1 MGSRSV
7 ARVVA
12 LSVWAY
18 RLLLWTY
25 PATFR
30 RRYGADMARVF
41 RDLCRDTHRRAG
53 AGGVLR
59 LWPAALGDLA
69 AGALGEFLVL
79 LASRGGTPEGERLA
93 LAAVG
98 DGLSPRR
105 TGAGGV
111 AVRYGML
118 AGIVVAL
125 GQVTYGLLVLHGRG
139 GLDATSA
146 MGGLLIGLELLLYG
160 AAATRVAAVARPDL
174 RLGSLCGLAGG
185 ALWLLYTLL
194 ADLVALD
201 GATYQALSWGTIGG
215 LCLLYMAAGLLG
227 ARAAG
232 TWAGGIRGGMWASL
246 VAQLACVIALF
257 LVQDVF
263 AGLAA
268 RASLADPDYLR
279 SGLRDVTVWNI
290 QDALGGAF
298 YTLLLAPLCGAALG
312 GVGALLWKGRAR
324 CG

>member
-1 MGSRSV
+1 MGSRGV

-12 LSVWAY
+12 LSAWAY
-18 RLLLWTY
+18 RLLLWAY

-69 AGALGEFLVL
+69 TGALGESLAL
-79 LASRGGTPEGERLA
+79 LTSRGGEGTPEGERLA
-93 LAAVG
+93 LAATTGTVRVG
-98 DGLSPRR
+98 Q
-105 TGAGGV
+105 V

-118 AGIVVAL
+118 AGVVVAL
-125 GQVTYGLLVLHGRG
+125 GQVAYGLLVLHGRG
-139 GLDATSA
+139 GLDASSA
-146 MGGLLIGLELLLYG
+146 LGGLLIGFELLLYG
-160 AAATRVAAVARPDL
+160 AAALHIAAMARSDL

-232 TWAGGIRGGMWASL
+232 TWAGGIRGGVWASL

-298 YTLLLAPLCGAALG
+298 YTLLLAPLCGATLG

-324 CG
+324 CE

>member
-1 MGSRSV
+1 MGSRGV

-12 LSVWAY
+12 LSAWAY
-18 RLLLWTY
+18 WLLLWAY
-25 PATFR
+25 PAAFR
-30 RRYGADMARVF
+30 RRHGADMAQVF
-41 RDLCRDTHRRAG
+41 RDLCRDTQRRAG

-79 LASRGGTPEGERLA
+79 LASRAGTPEGERLA

-98 DGLSPRR
+98 DGLGPRR

-111 AVRYGML
+111 AVRYGTW

-125 GQVTYGLLVLHGRG
+125 GQIAYGLLVLHGRG
-139 GLDATSA
+139 GLDASSLT
-146 MGGLLIGLELLLYG
+146 GGLLIGLELLLYG
-160 AAATRVAAVARPDL
+160 AAALRVAAVARPGL
-174 RLGSLCGLAGG
+174 SPGSLCGLAGG
-185 ALWLLYTLL
+185 VLWLLYTLL
-194 ADLVALD
+194 VNLVALNS
-201 GATYQALSWGTIGG
+201 ATYHALSWGTIGG

-232 TWAGGIRGGMWASL
+232 TWAGGIRGGVWASL

-257 LVQDVF
+257 LVQDAF

-268 RASLADPDYLR
+268 RTSLADPDYLR

-298 YTLLLAPLCGAALG
+298 CTLLLAPLCGAALG
-312 GVGALLWKGRAR
+312 GVGALRWKGRAR
-324 CG
+324 FG

>member
-215 LCLLYMAAGLLG
+215 LCLLPACS
-227 ARAAG
+227 ARARRARGPAASVAG
-232 TWAGGIRGGMWASL
+232 CGPASSRSW
-246 VAQLACVIALF
+246 
-257 LVQDVF
+257 
-263 AGLAA
+263 
-268 RASLADPDYLR
+268 RASSPSSSSRTCSRASRP
-279 SGLRDVTVWNI
+279 
-290 QDALGGAF
+290 
-298 YTLLLAPLCGAALG
+298 APASPIRTTCAA
-312 GVGALLWKGRAR
+312 ACAT
-324 CG
+324 